1 MKTNKPPNPKINKA
15 KQNERRSAHKRTWES
30 ILCWPNTPEHEDYPG
45 CVVEIHN
52 GTPLDETVSSFSQH
66 VSITNN
72 FLDWGEILCLLPF
85 SVLESPPTKFFCVL
99 SQSVSSYVINHI
111 VSGRSFLWCYP
122 TPLDL
127 RIFPLSDLHRSLSVD
142 WRGLM

>member
-15 KQNERRSAHKRTWES
+15 KQNERRSAHKRTWGLFYVGQ
-30 ILCWPNTPEHEDYPG
+30 I
-45 CVVEIHN
+45 
-52 GTPLDETVSSFSQH
+52 PLSMKT
-66 VSITNN
+66 T
-72 FLDWGEILCLLPF
+72 LDVQLRYTMAHHWTKLYLPF
-85 SVLESPPTKFFCVL
+85 PSMYQLQITSWIGEKFCVYSPSQCQNLSPPKFFCVL